1 MIGMTHAC
9 PKSNEILHMY
19 MICSLHLVSSE
30 GNSSP
35 CKRLLLMHPGRA
47 LAFPG
52 HEIKATRHKQ
62 SQRCGLAVWY
72 LVVLK
77 ELVVYA
83 DGLCT
88 AAHAIVQL
96 CLKIQPGYRSVLRL
110 LLHCFQSF
118 FKLLQAE

>member
-1 MIGMTHAC
+1 
-9 PKSNEILHMY
+9 
-19 MICSLHLVSSE
+19 
-30 GNSSP
+30 
-35 CKRLLLMHPGRA
+35 MHPGRA
-47 LAFPG
+47 LAFTA
-52 HEIKATRHKQ
+52 HAMKATCHEQ
-62 SQRCGLAVWY
+62 TQRSGLAAWY
-72 LVVLK
+72 LVVLE

-96 CLKIQPGYRSVLRL
+96 CLEIQPGYRSVLRL